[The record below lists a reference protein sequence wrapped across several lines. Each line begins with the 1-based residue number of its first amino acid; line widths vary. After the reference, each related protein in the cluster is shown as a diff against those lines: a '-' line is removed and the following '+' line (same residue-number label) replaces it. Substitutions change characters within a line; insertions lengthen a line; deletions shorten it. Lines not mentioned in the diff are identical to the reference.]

1 MVVLANRCE
10 SAKRKANRGHYFH
23 YIEGFKL
30 PELYIG
36 RSPQF
41 LQIDNRRNPTK
52 LRRLSILASGQ
63 ISVIRTPFYSYDI
76 KLCRFDRSLGS
87 QRTSVS
93 IALTTKSTL
102 ISTLERLLFSRARR
116 AEIPLLLAHQVNIKS
131 RFIWTLKLVL
141 SLA

>member
-41 LQIDNRRNPTK
+41 LQIDNRRNPIK

-87 QRTSVS
+87 YIRPKASVYNVYRTKYSYQIHTHFDS
-93 IALTTKSTL
+93 GAFAILQSQTSRGDAHPYLGS
-102 ISTLERLLFSRARR
+102 SGRLS
-116 AEIPLLLAHQVNIKS
+116 
-131 RFIWTLKLVL
+131 
-141 SLA
+141 

>member
-1 MVVLANRCE
+1 MVVLAKRCE

-87 QRTSVS
+87 QSLRTHFT
-93 IALTTKSTL
+93 LTTKSTL
-102 ISTLERLLFSRARR
+102 ITTLERLLFSRARR
-116 AEIPLLLAHQVNIKS
+116 AEIKPY
-131 RFIWTLKLVL
+131 
-141 SLA
+141 